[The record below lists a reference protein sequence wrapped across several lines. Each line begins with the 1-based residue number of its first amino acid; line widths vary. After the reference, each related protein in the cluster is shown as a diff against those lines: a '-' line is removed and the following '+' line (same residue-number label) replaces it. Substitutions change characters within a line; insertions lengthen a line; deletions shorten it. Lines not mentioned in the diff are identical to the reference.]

1 MKLNV
6 RLFATLKELTGA
18 SLVTLEIREPG
29 SVTDLL
35 AELFRCYPNLLPLKQ
50 NILVSIN
57 QEFAGPS
64 RQISP
69 EDESALFPPV
79 SGG

>member
-18 SLVTLEIREPG
+18 SLVTLEIQEPA

-35 AELFRCYPNLLPLKQ
+35 ACKNHCL
-50 NILVSIN
+50 
-57 QEFAGPS
+57 
-64 RQISP
+64 RQWVP
-69 EDESALFPPV
+69 GKGYTV
-79 SGG
+79 KGN